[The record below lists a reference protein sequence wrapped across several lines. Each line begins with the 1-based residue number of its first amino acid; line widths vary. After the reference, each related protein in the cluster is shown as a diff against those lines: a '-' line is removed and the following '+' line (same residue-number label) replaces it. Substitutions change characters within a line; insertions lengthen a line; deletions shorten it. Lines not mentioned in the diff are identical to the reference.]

1 MDDSLQLTTLT
12 GELVQCFALFQYLLS
27 MITNQGKQRKKVGHK
42 MDDKVLMDY
51 VNGISYEK
59 SKTTNVKARKYRRRQ
74 NSFQLT
80 NDSTQQSR
88 SGIDVCMT

>member
-1 MDDSLQLTTLT
+1 
-12 GELVQCFALFQYLLS
+12 
-27 MITNQGKQRKKVGHK
+27 